1 MTIEEARIYADNMT
15 YEDAIYNLAQ
25 ARCLPYRKA
34 TFIKIESLLNDLKE
48 LKAYRE
54 TKTTDAVDRVTI
66 KEYLDS
72 YNDVPEINV
81 GKIGKDTNVTTTDV
95 VDRQAV
101 NELVDEVARAISDE
115 RCCMSMGRSTATIMQ
130 DILHLPSVTPQPK
143 MGKWLIKRVG
153 DYDHAICSV
162 CGDDS
167 FLSPEWDA
175 LEFYRYCPN
184 CGCKIQ
190 EVEE

>member
-25 ARCLPYRKA
+25 ARCIPYRKA

-54 TKTTDAVDRVTI
+54 TKPTDVVDRMTI

-81 GKIGKDTNVTTTDV
+81 GKIGKDTNVTTTDCIS
-95 VDRQAV
+95 REAV
-101 NELVDEVARAISDE
+101 IKTISE
-115 RCCMSMGRSTATIMQ
+115 WLFSKEFHYTNATEY
-130 DILHLPSVTPQPK
+130 LRKRLEELPSVSAQPK

-167 FLSPEWDA
+167 YLSPEWDA
-175 LEFYRYCPN
+175 LDLYRYCPN
-184 CGCKIQ
+184 CGAEMM
-190 EVEE
+190 EVKNEISD